1 MINKDDKIFIAGHN
15 GMVGS
20 AIIRKLKINGFK
32 NLLSVNSKEL
42 DLRNQ
47 KHTFDFLSRT
57 KPKLIINAA
66 AKVGGILANN
76 EYPYDFIMD
85 NMLIQN
91 NLIDSAHKNNVEK
104 FIFLGSS
111 CIYPKYSK
119 QPIKEEYL
127 LSGDLEPTNQW
138 YALAKISGLKAIESL
153 RIQYSREY
161 FSLMPTNLYGINDNF
176 DLNSSHVLPALIR
189 KFHEGKSS
197 NSETVELWGDGS
209 SLREFLNV
217 DDLAEAVLTMI
228 NIKNPLS
235 VYNVGSGKEFT
246 IKALAEMVK
255 KCIGFKGEIIW
266 DKSKPN
272 GTPRKMLDSSKILNL
287 GFKPKINLIQ
297 GISDV
302 YDWFLKNEK
311 IIRTNL

>member
-1 MINKDDKIFIAGHN
+1 MLDKGDKIFIAGHK

-20 AIIRKLKINGFK
+20 AIIRKLKLYGFN
-32 NLLSVNSKEL
+32 NLLTVNSEDL

-47 KHTFDFLSRT
+47 KETFDYFHKT
-57 KPKLIINAA
+57 KPKLVINAA

-76 EYPYDFIMD
+76 DYPYDFIMD
-85 NMLIQN
+85 NMQIQN
-91 NLIDSAHKNNVEK
+91 NLIDSSHKNNVER

-111 CIYPKYSK
+111 CIYPKFSN

-127 LSGDLEPTNQW
+127 LSGELEPTNQW

-189 KFHEGKSS
+189 KFHEGKLS
-197 NSETVELWGDGS
+197 NSKTVELWGDGS

-217 DDLAEAVLTMI
+217 DDLAEAVIIMM
-228 NIKNPLS
+228 NVKNPMS
-235 VYNVGSGKEFT
+235 VYNVGSGQEFT

-272 GTPRKMLDSSKILNL
+272 GTPRKILDSSKILNL
-287 GFKPKINLIQ
+287 GFRPKINLKQ
-297 GISDV
+297 GILDV
-302 YDWFLKNEK
+302 YNWYIKNEK
-311 IIRTNL
+311 IIRTSR